1 MEMAVP
7 AHGHWPSQLERP
19 CPRQGRRL
27 QMLHVHIR
35 GLDYRGQP
43 YASTTRTG
51 ARPRSASESSK
62 SERVQH
68 SSLRGGGPRL
78 TLPPGTIRRM
88 GRERGLGSCN
98 SPLLISP
105 ARRARRFAPRPS
117 AQHSVRWGGGG
128 GWALVTHLFSSLQRG
143 GRGGF
148 RLFPSPRQSVGC
160 GGGGVFPGWSRGL
173 GGVSYSLVRGL

>member
-7 AHGHWPSQLERP
+7 AHGHWPSQLERR

-105 ARRARRFAPRPS
+105 ARRARRFALGSS
-117 AQHSVRWGGGG
+117 AGQSVRWGGSE

-143 GRGGF
+143 GRGGS
-148 RLFPSPRQSVGC
+148 RLTLPPSNP
-160 GGGGVFPGWSRGL
+160 
-173 GGVSYSLVRGL
+173 

>member
-7 AHGHWPSQLERP
+7 AHGHWPSQLERR

-62 SERVQH
+62 SERVQPVFSARRRSALA
-68 SSLRGGGPRL
+68 SSAGHNPYDGEG
-78 TLPPGTIRRM
+78 
-88 GRERGLGSCN
+88 GLGSCN

-105 ARRARRFAPRPS
+105 ALQARRS
-117 AQHSVRWGGGG
+117 ALASSAGQSVRWGGSE
-128 GWALVTHLFSSLQRG
+128 GWALVAHLFSSL
-143 GRGGF
+143 
-148 RLFPSPRQSVGC
+148 RLDGPRLTLP
-160 GGGGVFPGWSRGL
+160 PGNP
-173 GGVSYSLVRGL
+173 

>member
-7 AHGHWPSQLERP
+7 AHGHWPSQLERR

-27 QMLHVHIR
+27 QMLHVDIR

-78 TLPPGTIRRM
+78 TLPPGNPYD
-88 GRERGLGSCN
+88 GEGGLGSCN

-105 ARRARRFAPRPS
+105 ARWARRVALCSS
-117 AQHSVRWGGGG
+117 AARTVRC
-128 GWALVTHLFSSLQRG
+128 G
-143 GRGGF
+143 GREGIM
-148 RLFPSPRQSVGC
+148 P
-160 GGGGVFPGWSRGL
+160 
-173 GGVSYSLVRGL
+173 VSYFATSLA

>member
-7 AHGHWPSQLERP
+7 AHGHWPSQLERR

-78 TLPPGTIRRM
+78 TLPPGNPYD
-88 GRERGLGSCN
+88 GEGGLGSCN

-105 ARRARRFAPRPS
+105 ARWARRFALGSS
-117 AQHSVRWGGGG
+117 AGQSVRWGGSE
-128 GWALVTHLFSSLQRG
+128 GWALVTHLFSSPARRARRSALDSSAG
-143 GRGGF
+143 
-148 RLFPSPRQSVGC
+148 QSVRW
-160 GGGGVFPGWSRGL
+160 GGSEGWA
-173 GGVSYSLVRGL
+173 LVTHLFSSP